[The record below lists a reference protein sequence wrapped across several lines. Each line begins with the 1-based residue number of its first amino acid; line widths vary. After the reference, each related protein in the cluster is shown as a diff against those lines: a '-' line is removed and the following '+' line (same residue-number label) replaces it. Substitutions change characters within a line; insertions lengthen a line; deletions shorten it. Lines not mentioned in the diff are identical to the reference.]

1 VKYKAV
7 AETFVSRFLMLILN
21 FGLIIF
27 STNMW
32 GSAGKGTISIVTLD
46 LAIVVFFSNIFAGSS
61 VSYFASKYKIE
72 KLLGYAYIWSVLV
85 GISVPLL
92 VSLFHQQ
99 DYLFYLIPLSVF
111 SSLLAANTN
120 FFIGKQ
126 EVRLYN
132 LYTILQLVVH
142 IVFIF
147 AIIFLLKIMTV
158 ESYFLAQIF
167 CFIFLFLISS
177 VRLLK
182 RCSIKNISF
191 EKEVVT
197 HVFNYGW
204 KTQLSAFVQFLNN
217 RVSFYFLEYYKG
229 IASVGIF
236 SVGVAFSEAIW
247 TVSRSLALVLYSE
260 ALDDENKG
268 SLILKTK
275 LSIKISFISTALFI
289 GVVLLLPAQFYTW
302 IFGKDFSQT
311 KLIILVLSPGIL
323 AIAVSNIVG
332 FYFAGINKLKILNI
346 KSFIG
351 FIVTMITSI
360 FLIPRLGILGVCI
373 VTSLSYCVSSIILLW
388 NFYQLTHFSI
398 NDFLFSKSEIKLILH
413 KIKNKQQNGS

>member
-1 VKYKAV
+1 MKYKAV

-32 GSAGKGTISIVTLD
+32 GSEGKGTISIVTLD

-61 VSYFASKYKIE
+61 VSYFASKFKIE
-72 KLLGYAYIWSVLV
+72 KLLGYAYIWSVFI
-85 GISVPLL
+85 GISVPLI
-92 VSLFHQQ
+92 STLFHRQ
-99 DYLFYLIPLSVF
+99 DYLLYLIPLSVF

-132 LYTILQLVVH
+132 LYTILQLLVH

-167 CFIFLFLISS
+167 CFILLFAISS
-177 VRLLK
+177 VRLFK
-182 RCSIKNISF
+182 RFNFQEISF
-191 EKEVVT
+191 SKDIIT
-197 HVFNYGW
+197 HLFNYGW

-260 ALDDENKG
+260 ALNDENKTG
-268 SLILKTK
+268 LILKTK
-275 LSIKISFISTALFI
+275 LSVKISFITTALFI
-289 GVVLLLPAQFYTW
+289 AVVLLLPAQFYTW

-311 KLIILVLSPGIL
+311 KMIILILSPGIL

-346 KSFIG
+346 KSLTG
-351 FIVTMITSI
+351 FIITILSSI
-360 FLIPRLGILGVCI
+360 FLIPKLGIVGVCI
-373 VTSLSYCVSSIILLW
+373 VTSFSYCVSSLILLW
-388 NFYQLTHFSI
+388 NFYQFTQFSI
-398 NDFLFSKSEIKLILH
+398 NDFVFSRSEIKLVLD
-413 KIKNKQQNGS
+413 KIKNKQKNGR

>member
-1 VKYKAV
+1 MKYKAV

-32 GSAGKGTISIVTLD
+32 GSEGKGTISIVTLD
-46 LAIVVFFSNIFAGSS
+46 LAVVVFFSNIFAGSS

-72 KLLGYAYIWSVLV
+72 KLLGYAYIWSVFIGV
-85 GISVPLL
+85 SVPLIS
-92 VSLFHQQ
+92 SLFHRQ
-99 DYLFYLIPLSVF
+99 DYLLYLIPLSVF

-142 IVFIF
+142 IVFIL

-167 CFIFLFLISS
+167 CFILLFVISS
-177 VRLLK
+177 ARLFK
-182 RCSIKNISF
+182 RFNFKDISF
-191 EKEVVT
+191 SKDIIT
-197 HVFNYGW
+197 HLFNYGW

-260 ALDDENKG
+260 ALNDENKEG
-268 SLILKTK
+268 LILKTK
-275 LSIKISFISTALFI
+275 LSVKISFITTALFI
-289 GVVLLLPAQFYTW
+289 GAVLLLPAQFYTW

-311 KLIILVLSPGIL
+311 KLIILILSPGIL

-346 KSFIG
+346 KSLIG
-351 FIVTMITSI
+351 FIVTIISSV
-360 FLIPRLGILGVCI
+360 FLIPKLGILGVCI
-373 VTSLSYCVSSIILLW
+373 VTSVSYCVSSMILLW
-388 NFYQLTHFSI
+388 NFYQFTHFSI
-398 NDFLFSKSEIKLILH
+398 NDFVFSRSEIKLVLD
-413 KIKNKQQNGS
+413 KIKNKQKNGR

>member
-1 VKYKAV
+1 MKYKAV

-32 GSAGKGTISIVTLD
+32 GSEGKGTISIVTLD

-99 DYLFYLIPLSVF
+99 DYLLYLIPLSVF
-111 SSLLAANTN
+111 SSLLAANVN

-132 LYTILQLVVH
+132 LYAILQLLVH

-147 AIIFLLKIMTV
+147 AIIFFLKIMTV

-167 CFIFLFLISS
+167 CFVILFLISS
-177 VRLLK
+177 VGLLK
-182 RCSIKNISF
+182 RCSIRNISF

-197 HVFNYGW
+197 HLFNYGW

-229 IASVGIF
+229 IASVGVF

-260 ALDDENKG
+260 ALNDENKEG
-268 SLILKTK
+268 LILKTK
-275 LSIKISFISTALFI
+275 LSVKISFITTALFI

-351 FIVTMITSI
+351 FIVTIITSV

-398 NDFLFSKSEIKLILH
+398 NDFVFSRSEIKLILH
-413 KIKNKQQNGS
+413 KIKNKQKNGS

>member
-1 VKYKAV
+1 MKYKAV

-27 STNMW
+27 STNLW
-32 GSAGKGTISIVTLD
+32 GSEGKGTISIVTLD

-61 VSYFASKYKIE
+61 VSYFASNYKIE
-72 KLLGYAYIWSVLV
+72 KLLGYAYIWSVFV
-85 GISVPLL
+85 GVSVPLM

-99 DYLFYLIPLSVF
+99 DYLVYLIPLSIF

-147 AIIFLLKIMTV
+147 AFIFLLKIMTV
-158 ESYFLAQIF
+158 ESYFLAQIV
-167 CFIFLFLISS
+167 CFILLFLISS
-177 VRLLK
+177 VGLLR
-182 RCSIKNISF
+182 RCNIKNISF

-197 HVFNYGW
+197 HLFNYGW

-260 ALDDENKG
+260 ALNDENKEG
-268 SLILKTK
+268 LILKTK
-275 LSIKISFISTALFI
+275 LSVKISFITTALFI
-289 GVVLLLPAQFYTW
+289 GVVLLLPAQLYTW

-311 KLIILVLSPGIL
+311 KMIILVLSPGIL

-351 FIVTMITSI
+351 FIVTIITSI

-373 VTSLSYCVSSIILLW
+373 VTSLSYCVSSVILLW